1 MLSFT
6 NKGGFKKTFKFFERS
21 EKISRAEFLD
31 VYGRKG
37 VEALRSVTPE
47 RSGATANSWYYTVSK
62 SLSGYKLTW
71 RNSNIEKGENIAIL
85 IQYGHGTGTG
95 GYVQGRDY
103 INPAIRP
110 IFDEMAEILGK
121 EIREA

>member
-6 NKGGFKKTFKFFERS
+6 NKGNFEKTFKFFERS

-31 VYGRKG
+31 VYGQKG
-37 VEALRSVTPE
+37 VDALQRMTPE
-47 RSGATANSWYYTVSK
+47 ESGATANSWYYTVSK
-62 SLSGYKLTW
+62 SSSGYKLTW
-71 RNSNIEKGENIAIL
+71 RNSNIVKGENIAIL

-121 EIREA
+121 EISEA